1 MSILT
6 KVCCGSLLFY
16 HCLLATAWA
25 QPAGVDS
32 LPGVS
37 ANIRK
42 AYDTALSVYHSY
54 LTPETG
60 LFRGS
65 EYASY
70 DFTLREGNPFFGD
83 KRRRPGTIV
92 YDSVLYNHV
101 LLLYDEV
108 KDLIV
113 LYDVSNVFKISLYP
127 ELIDRFT
134 IEDHRFIRLK
144 DSLNPSQP
152 HNGFYEVLYQGGITL
167 LKKEKKVIREDL
179 NSGTT
184 AEFYIQ
190 GADTSYY
197 LKKNNVYYPV
207 KNNRSLLHALK
218 DRSQDVKRFI
228 RSNGLS
234 VRRDRENTLIKVSAW
249 YDTSSSK

>member
-6 KVCCGSLLFY
+6 KVCSGSLLFY
-16 HCLLATAWA
+16 HCLLANAWA
-25 QPAGVDS
+25 QPAGTDS
-32 LPGVS
+32 LAGLS
-37 ANIRK
+37 ATNRR

-60 LFRGS
+60 LYRGS
-65 EYASY
+65 EYATY
-70 DFTLREGNPFFGD
+70 DFHLREGNPYFGD

-108 KDLIV
+108 KDLV
-113 LYDVSNVFKISLYP
+113 VVYDVSNLFKIILYP

-134 IEDHRFIRLK
+134 IEGHGFIRLT
-144 DSLNPSQP
+144 DSLNPTQP
-152 HNGFYEVLYQGGITL
+152 HNGFYEVLYQGGITV
-167 LKKEKKVIREDL
+167 LKKEKKVIQEDL
-179 NSGTT
+179 SSGTS
-184 AEFYIQ
+184 AQYYIQ

-207 KNNRSLLHALK
+207 KNNKSLLHALK

-234 VRRDRENTLIKVSAW
+234 VRRDRENTLLKVSAW